1 MATSALQF
9 SHVTLGYENII
20 TTSDLNLTIPQG
32 DYLCIIGENGSGKST
47 FVKNLLGLL
56 KPLSGEITLTGDWKR
71 SDIGYLPQQTP
82 AQRDFPASV
91 REIVRSGF
99 LNQMKHRP
107 FYTAAEKNAAQQ
119 AMEKLGILPLQNR
132 CYRELY
138 GGQQQRVLLARA
150 LCAAQKL
157 LILDEPT
164 TGLDPVASEEL
175 YQVLQHL
182 NRTESIT
189 IIMVTHDVERAVYYA
204 KHILHLGQK
213 TYTYDTAE
221 AYRHAAAS
229 RQGGK

>member
-56 KPLSGEITLTGDWKR
+56 KPLSGEIALTGDWKR

-119 AMEKLGILPLQNR
+119 AMEKPLLSGTLR
-132 CYRELY
+132 RSATACPT
-138 GGQQQRVLLARA
+138 GTGT
-150 LCAAQKL
+150 LCGSKAVDSGRTNHRL
-157 LILDEPT
+157 RPRRFRRTLS
-164 TGLDPVASEEL
+164 GL
-175 YQVLQHL
+175 
-182 NRTESIT
+182 
-189 IIMVTHDVERAVYYA
+189 
-204 KHILHLGQK
+204 
-213 TYTYDTAE
+213 TAPQPHRIHHHYHGD
-221 AYRHAAAS
+221 A
-229 RQGGK
+229 

>member
-132 CYRELY
+132 CYRELS

-189 IIMVTHDVERAVYYA
+189 IIMVTHDVERAVWCSTIPCWA
-204 KHILHLGQK
+204 M
-213 TYTYDTAE
+213 
-221 AYRHAAAS
+221 
-229 RQGGK
+229 